1 MNECY
6 QVTKTS
12 NKTNSLDLKQPQNLS
27 SFDSLSLD
35 WGRRWLLR
43 LFFYITLSLI
53 HLTVLSARFSF
64 NLHLSF
70 FPNPFNEWMV
80 FWFFASWTS
89 SNTFEGYNQLETSSI
104 KGEKHTL
111 FDHWNYPSK
120 TLAAVFS
127 IGTTNESI
135 ILHPFLFFH
144 FILFWHLAKLMSL
157 DYNIIYLSETQNKPT
172 EFWIEIFQ
180 LYWWKYFHCNR
191 FARAN
196 SAF

>member
-1 MNECY
+1 MN
-6 QVTKTS
+6 VTR
-12 NKTNSLDLKQPQNLS
+12 LLKQATKQIHSIWNNHKIFHLIH
-27 SFDSLSLD
+27 FHWIGGGDDLYVSL
-35 WGRRWLLR
+35 
-43 LFFYITLSLI
+43 FYITLSRI

-80 FWFFASWTS
+80 FWFLASWTS
-89 SNTFEGYNQLETSSI
+89 SNTFEGYNQPETSSI

-135 ILHPFLFFH
+135 ILHPFSFFSFH
-144 FILFWHLAKLMSL
+144 FILASSKTRVIRLQ
-157 DYNIIYLSETQNKPT
+157 YNIFVRNTK
-172 EFWIEIFQ
+172 
-180 LYWWKYFHCNR
+180 
-191 FARAN
+191 
-196 SAF
+196 